1 MFASLSIRS
10 VVKSAWVMQCLLLF
24 VFGSQVG
31 SVFGG
36 CGDYL
41 DHKGALHFSMSV
53 IHSGVND
60 SETVLPKELL
70 GLLVAVKVDDSPVSK
85 CKGGNCRSAP
95 DQPPVEP
102 ARTIVSR
109 RQHIGLQINTADLD
123 LDIVSV
129 FGWLNDRLPLSISLE
144 VTTPPPILSA

>member
-1 MFASLSIRS
+1 
-10 VVKSAWVMQCLLLF
+10 MQCLLLF

-41 DHKGALHFSMSV
+41 DHKGNLRFSMSV

-60 SETVLPKELL
+60 SDAVLPEELL
-70 GLLVAVKVDDSPVSK
+70 GLLGAVKVEDSPVSQ
-85 CKGGNCRSAP
+85 CSGGNCRSAP

-109 RQHIGLQINTADLD
+109 RQHIGLPINTAEWDF
-123 LDIVSV
+123 DIVSV

-144 VTTPPPILSA
+144 VTTPPPILYA

>member
-10 VVKSAWVMQCLLLF
+10 VVKSAWAMQCLLLF

-31 SVFGG
+31 RVFGE

-41 DHKGALHFSMSV
+41 DHKGNLRFSMV
-53 IHSGVND
+53 GNHSGMND
-60 SETVLPKELL
+60 SDAVLPKELL
-70 GLLVAVKVDDSPVSK
+70 GLLGAVKVEDSPVSK
-85 CKGGNCRSAP
+85 CRGGNCRSAP
-95 DQPPVEP
+95 EQSPVEP

-109 RQHIGLQINTADLD
+109 RQHIGLPMNTADLD